1 MAKSKG
7 LGRDFQSL
15 LFDNMVTSEK
25 TNAATTLRIAV
36 IEPRS
41 DQPRKSFGLES
52 LEQLADS
59 IGQFGVLQPIIVR
72 ENALLQD
79 SYEIIAGERRW
90 RAAKMAG
97 LNEIPAIILD
107 GDELKTAQIA
117 VIENVQ
123 REDLNAVEEAF
134 AYKMLI
140 DRFDLTQEEVAKQV
154 GKSRPA
160 VSNALRLLDL
170 PEEVLELLKNGD
182 LSAGHARALLG
193 LKDEEK
199 MPSLAQSIVEKDLS
213 VREVERTIRLMNY
226 QAEKGE
232 EEIDEGLTQRKA
244 YMKDLEHRA
253 VTVLGRRVK
262 ILKTNKKKVIE
273 LAYSDDEDLE
283 ALLKTIC
290 GEDFFAEEE

>member
-1 MAKSKG
+1 
-7 LGRDFQSL
+7 
-15 LFDNMVTSEK
+15 
-25 TNAATTLRIAV
+25 
-36 IEPRS
+36 
-41 DQPRKSFGLES
+41 
-52 LEQLADS
+52 
-59 IGQFGVLQPIIVR
+59 
-72 ENALLQD
+72 
-79 SYEIIAGERRW
+79 
-90 RAAKMAG
+90 
-97 LNEIPAIILD
+97 
-107 GDELKTAQIA
+107 
-117 VIENVQ
+117 
-123 REDLNAVEEAF
+123 
-134 AYKMLI
+134 
-140 DRFDLTQEEVAKQV
+140 AKQV

-160 VSNALRLLDL
+160 VANALRLLDL
-170 PEEVLELLKNGD
+170 PEEVLVLLKNGD

-193 LKDEEK
+193 LNDEEK

-226 QAEKGE
+226 QPE
-232 EEIDEGLTQRKA
+232 EVEDEEAGALTQRKA

>member
-1 MAKSKG
+1 
-7 LGRDFQSL
+7 
-15 LFDNMVTSEK
+15 
-25 TNAATTLRIAV
+25 
-36 IEPRS
+36 
-41 DQPRKSFGLES
+41 
-52 LEQLADS
+52 
-59 IGQFGVLQPIIVR
+59 
-72 ENALLQD
+72 
-79 SYEIIAGERRW
+79 
-90 RAAKMAG
+90 
-97 LNEIPAIILD
+97 
-107 GDELKTAQIA
+107 
-117 VIENVQ
+117 
-123 REDLNAVEEAF
+123 
-134 AYKMLI
+134 MLI

-283 ALLKTIC
+283 ALLKSIC
-290 GEDFFAEEE
+290 GEDFFSEEE